1 MKLLAFFMLLGFCAC
16 HATISAQEARI
27 DLKMS
32 DATLSQ
38 VFRNIEQLTEY
49 MFIYKSEDVQSIQH
63 INVDVRQT
71 MVRDVLEKCLENTGL
86 SFLFKENVI
95 IIQKKTTDQEK
106 KENRIT
112 GKVTDEKKEPL
123 PGVTV
128 IIKGTKLGTVTDV
141 DGKYTL
147 AVPVGNNAL
156 VFSMIGMKQ
165 KEEVIGKRTQIDVVM
180 EEEISELEDVVV
192 TGYYTQAKNSFTGAA
207 RTITAEELQ
216 MGGNQNILTAL
227 QNVDPSFMKIDN
239 NLAGSNPNVVPE
251 FQIRGAGSI
260 SGIESEY
267 EGNPNTPVFIVDG
280 FETTAEKVYDMDPYR
295 VASITLLKDAAA
307 TAIYGSRASNGVV
320 VITTNAPANGKM
332 QVSYNVDASFYI
344 ADLSDYNVCN
354 AVEKLE
360 IEKLAGMYT
369 SKSVNQQLTLN
380 KWYNEKLANIERGYD
395 TYWLDKPLDAVAVAN
410 KHSLRLDGGND
421 NIRYGIELGYSNTP
435 GVMKESGRRR
445 LALGMELQYIYKN
458 LTFRNN
464 LTYSNVKAINSPYGS
479 FSVYTKRNPYV
490 RYKDDDGNYIY
501 KVDEYVPIGGGGLG
515 KDYYNP
521 LYNTTLNTTDEEK
534 YNDVTNN
541 FGVDWSI
548 MDGLRLKGSFSFTHQ
563 NTYKDNFKPAKHT
576 DFADYEDDDF
586 DRRGSYVGSR
596 GENYSYDASLVMTYF
611 YQLEKHVIN
620 ANLGWNLQESVTREF
635 TVKTEGF
642 PNENLDYISFAT
654 QYEKD
659 GSPAG
664 DEYTSRLVG
673 FLGNLNYS
681 YDERYLLDLSF
692 REDASSRFGS
702 DKRWAPFWS
711 VGLGWNLHN
720 EGFLKNVTFIN
731 RLKIRGS
738 YGLTGSQNYNPYQAM
753 TTYKYLTGERYH
765 HTVGA
770 EVMALGNEKLGWQRT
785 LQQNYGVD
793 IDLWDERIN
802 FTGNYYIKLSKD
814 VLTTVTLPPS
824 LGFNSYM
831 DNLGEVKNYGYELNL
846 RVALVK
852 NLSKQL
858 YWSVNAT
865 ALHNKNKLLKI
876 SNALRAYNDNQD
888 EDTMSGSKSKE
899 SNRPKVRYVEG
910 KSMNSIWVNQSLGV
924 DPATGNEL
932 FQAVNGD
939 IVTTWSTDNYV
950 IGGCT
955 DSDLEGTFGT
965 NLAWKGLQ
973 LNVIFRYSY
982 GGQIYNQTLVDKV
995 QDAALRENVDRR
1007 VFEERW
1013 QKPGDRVMFTK
1024 LIGGATA
1031 NATSVTKPTSRFIE
1045 DNNWLELST
1054 LNLSYEFKMPWMK
1067 KIGLKRLK
1075 ALFYMNDVFRVST
1088 VKQERGIDY
1097 PFARNFSIGLQA
1109 RF

>member
-995 QDAALRENVDRR
+995 QDADLRENVDRR

-1075 ALFYMNDVFRVST
+1075 ALFYMN
-1088 VKQERGIDY
+1088 
-1097 PFARNFSIGLQA
+1097 
-1109 RF
+1109 

>member
-1 MKLLAFFMLLGFCAC
+1 MNVFLLFFGLIYP
-16 HATISAQEARI
+16 ISAQEARI

-464 LTYSNVKAINSPYGS
+464 LTYSNVKATNSPYGS

-995 QDAALRENVDRR
+995 QDADLRENVDRR